1 MGGAGGGGFSFALS
15 ILYPHVGAEVEVGG
29 ADRLAGRL
37 AEHKGGSLYLNC
49 RHKLKHRS
57 RGLYKKSSAAHIP
70 NRVSI
75 HQRPT
80 EVDGKRFGD
89 IEMDTIVAK
98 GQKSAILTLVEKS
111 TNMCFIKKIDGGFNP
126 AAAAKAAILLLLP
139 YKDKLKTITTDNG
152 FEFRDHETITRVL
165 GIPVFFADPY
175 ASWQK
180 GAIENTNKLIRQY
193 IPKKSDFSDFDDDR
207 LFEIQTLLNNRPRK
221 KHDYISPFKL
231 FAQFFLPVALR
242 P

>member
-1 MGGAGGGGFSFALS
+1 MR
-15 ILYPHVGAEVEVGG
+15 I
-29 ADRLAGRL
+29 
-37 AEHKGGSLYLNC
+37 SL
-49 RHKLKHRS
+49 
-57 RGLYKKSSAAHIP
+57 
-70 NRVSI
+70 
-75 HQRPT
+75 
-80 EVDGKRFGD
+80 
-89 IEMDTIVAK
+89 
-98 GQKSAILTLVEKS
+98 
-111 TNMCFIKKIDGGFNP
+111 
-126 AAAAKAAILLLLP
+126 
-139 YKDKLKTITTDNG
+139 
-152 FEFRDHETITRVL
+152 RDHETITRVL

-175 ASWQK
+175 ASCQK

>member
-1 MGGAGGGGFSFALS
+1 
-15 ILYPHVGAEVEVGG
+15 
-29 ADRLAGRL
+29 
-37 AEHKGGSLYLNC
+37 
-49 RHKLKHRS
+49 
-57 RGLYKKSSAAHIP
+57 
-70 NRVSI
+70 
-75 HQRPT
+75 
-80 EVDGKRFGD
+80 
-89 IEMDTIVAK
+89 MDTIVAK

-175 ASWQK
+175 ASYQK

-231 FAQFFLPVALR
+231 FAPFFLPVALR